1 MLQQL
6 LRARN
11 PFLFGISLTL
21 QPKNIDKMI
30 FDLSLNLNTSLKESD
45 GTQKETIL
53 PHWLIMFKLLLKC
66 SFIHYQSQCHRNHF
80 QKQKVFWKQ
89 WNFIQ
94 QDLCFT
100 FVTTHIYSATIFKNK
115 LLLKSFNQAQE
126 WFHQLRFI
134 QKEIILLLDLMIKRS
149 CGLMKTLLQHLIKS
163 SNISKRRFEGLTF
176 LRNIPCSCHV
186 QMMDRSTCS
195 MEWSIQKL

>member
-6 LRARN
+6 LKERN
-11 PFLFGISLTL
+11 HSLFGILLTPRL
-21 QPKNIDKMI
+21 KNIDQKI
-30 FDLSLNLNTSLKESD
+30 YDLSLNLNISLKESD
-45 GTQKETIL
+45 GMQKETIL
-53 PHWLIMFKLLLKC
+53 PHWLIMSKLLLKY

-126 WFHQLRFI
+126 
-134 QKEIILLLDLMIKRS
+134 
-149 CGLMKTLLQHLIKS
+149 
-163 SNISKRRFEGLTF
+163 
-176 LRNIPCSCHV
+176 
-186 QMMDRSTCS
+186 
-195 MEWSIQKL
+195 